1 MSKANYI
8 LFCLLF
14 FFLQK
19 STSLIQ
25 HEIKESKDFSDKKIK
40 FPRKKPY
47 KEKPFPFN
55 NNHTDEFDSIKKLE
69 RLEKLKRESHKLRR
83 QNSRL
88 VMIIILLV
96 GIILIII
103 SLNLFVKY
111 YNHYLSKKQKK
122 FYEELKLKNNK
133 VSKKEEEKNESLNE
147 KMINNL
153 EAPISVIDSIRSSKK
168 TDFSVSDDEKNKGII
183 IIPNESDLQ
192 LYKPYDDI
200 EDDDNNDIIQID
212 LNNVKN

>member
-25 HEIKESKDFSDKKIK
+25 HEIKEIKDFSDKKIK
-40 FPRKKPY
+40 FPPKKPY

-55 NNHTDEFDSIKKLE
+55 NNRTDKFDRIKKLE

-88 VMIIILLV
+88 VMVIILLV

-103 SLNLFVKY
+103 SLYLFVKY
-111 YNHYLSKKQKK
+111 YNHYTSKNQKK

-133 VSKKEEEKNESLNE
+133 VSKKEEEKYESLNE
-147 KMINNL
+147 KMINNS

-200 EDDDNNDIIQID
+200 EDDDNNDIIQIE

>member
-40 FPRKKPY
+40 FPPKKPY

-55 NNHTDEFDSIKKLE
+55 NNRTDKFDRIKKLE

-88 VMIIILLV
+88 VMIIIVLV

-103 SLNLFVKY
+103 SLYLFVKY
-111 YNHYLSKKQKK
+111 YNHYMSKNQKK

-133 VSKKEEEKNESLNE
+133 VSKKEEEKNESFHE
-147 KMINNL
+147 KMINNS

-168 TDFSVSDDEKNKGII
+168 TDFTVSDDEKNKGII
-183 IIPNESDLQ
+183 IIPNESDLR

-200 EDDDNNDIIQID
+200 EDDENNYS
-212 LNNVKN
+212 N